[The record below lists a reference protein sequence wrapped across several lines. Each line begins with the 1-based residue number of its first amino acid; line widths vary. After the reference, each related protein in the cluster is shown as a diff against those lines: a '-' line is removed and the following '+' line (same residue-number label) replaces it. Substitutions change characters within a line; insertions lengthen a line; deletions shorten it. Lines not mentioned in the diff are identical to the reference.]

1 MKIEIGANDFC
12 KPDCKYLDVDV
23 TSVCGGGDVIRHM
36 CCRHEE
42 ICANAVR
49 SYRKDENTA
58 LKDLSIELDFTK
70 ANLSDVRDYNETLEH
85 RLKHLLQSRYIRS
98 FDEVERH
105 TGKHKKNILDADSLT
120 HFLKWICRV
129 REK

>member
-12 KPDCKYLDVDV
+12 TPDCRYLDVDSE
-23 TSVCGGGDVIRHM
+23 SVYSGGDVIRHT
-36 CCRHEE
+36 CCSHEK

-49 SYRKDENTA
+49 LYRKDENAA
-58 LKDLSIELDFTK
+58 LKDLSKELDFTK

-85 RLKHLLQSRYIRS
+85 RLKHLLKSRYIRS
-98 FDEVERH
+98 FDEVEHH

-120 HFLKWICRV
+120 HFLKW
-129 REK
+129 KFKNKK